1 MAPWLRRPKYAS
13 LQRRDMPAGL
23 WAKCARC
30 RQLVYQKELDRH
42 LQVCPRCG
50 YHHRLGARERIAL
63 TLDAGSF
70 TEFDAELTSGDPLQ
84 FPDYA
89 AKLAEARRRTG
100 LAEAA
105 VAGVGT
111 IDGQRTVVVAL
122 DFFFMGGSMGSA
134 VGEKVAR
141 AAERALAE
149 RLPLVAFCASGG
161 ARMQEGALSLM
172 QLAKTSAAIARLHE
186 AGLPYLSVLCDPTTG
201 GVAASF
207 AFQGDV
213 ILAEP
218 GALIG
223 FAGRRVI
230 EQTIRRKLPETF
242 QTAEF
247 CLEHGMIDMIVPR
260 AELRGRLGLLLRTFG
275 ASRPVPVPA

>member
-1 MAPWLRRPKYAS
+1 
-13 LQRRDMPAGL
+13 MPAGL

-105 VAGVGT
+105 VAGVGA

>member
-1 MAPWLRRPKYAS
+1 MAPWLRQPKYAS
-13 LQRRDMPAGL
+13 SQRRDMPAGL
-23 WAKCARC
+23 WAKCTRC

-105 VAGVGT
+105 VAGVGA

-122 DFFFMGGSMGSA
+122 DFSFMGGSMGSA

-247 CLEHGMIDMIVPR
+247 CLQHGMIDMIVPR

-275 ASRPVPVPA
+275 ALRPVPVPV